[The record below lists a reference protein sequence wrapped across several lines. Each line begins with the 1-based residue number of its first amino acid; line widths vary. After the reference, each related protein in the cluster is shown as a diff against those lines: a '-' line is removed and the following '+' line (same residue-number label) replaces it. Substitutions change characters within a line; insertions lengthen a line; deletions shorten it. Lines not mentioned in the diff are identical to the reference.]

1 MRSVR
6 RQVPNRCPTA
16 QQQPWR
22 SAIRWRLAVRQ
33 GAGRRGRYGRGGA
46 REGGQ
51 LTALGEQTRAGRA
64 WGHGAAGAP
73 PEAPDDAHHMAL
85 VRREQLSADRAALG
99 RFYHEQLSA
108 DRAAL
113 GRFYHGCRSICRWC
127 LRHGVAK
134 ESGGAALV
142 EARRSS
148 ATTWPWFGASSRRK
162 VRGHGSAGRRATEVR
177 QPRTEVKQPSTEVR
191 QQSTEVRQ
199 PSTEVRQPRTKVRQ
213 SSNEVNP
220 TKHRGQATTHRGQ
233 RTKHRGQATK
243 HRGQATAQRGHA
255 NKHRGQATKH
265 RGQSNHA
272 SRSGN
277 HAVRS
282 MQPSTEV
289 RQSSIEV
296 KHPITRRHVSR
307 HAAAPD
313 GAHHRMGIVQREQP
327 VEDLETPG
335 VPGAAGALQLSQA
348 ALRETPRSSAGRR
361 ASHGRSGNARPGR
374 CRGCLATESGGA
386 A

>member
-99 RFYHEQLSA
+99 RFYH
-108 DRAAL
+108 
-113 GRFYHGCRSICRWC
+113 GCRSICRWC

-177 QPRTEVKQPSTEVR
+177 QPRTEV
-191 QQSTEVRQ
+191 RQ
-199 PSTEVRQPRTKVRQ
+199 PSTEVRQP
-213 SSNEVNP
+213 S
-220 TKHRGQATTHRGQ
+220 
-233 RTKHRGQATK
+233 
-243 HRGQATAQRGHA
+243 
-255 NKHRGQATKH
+255 
-265 RGQSNHA
+265 
-272 SRSGN
+272 
-277 HAVRS
+277 
-282 MQPSTEV
+282 
-289 RQSSIEV
+289 
-296 KHPITRRHVSR
+296 TRRHVSR
-307 HAAAPD
+307 HAAASE
-313 GAHHRMGIVQREQP
+313 GANRMAMVQREQP

-335 VPGAAGALQLSQA
+335 RPGTAVALQRSQEA
-348 ALRETPRSSAGRR
+348 RREPPRSSAGRR
-361 ASHGRSGNARPGR
+361 ASHGHGAAQAVVGRSRARGQLCAGR
-374 CRGCLATESGGA
+374 CLMSVPLNAALHLFSNSEPPRSCHTAAPRREIVLLLNGGMGLLLASPPRLSAPSWLHPRQAAAESNA